1 MTRTV
6 SEWVGRTD
14 DSPVPPQVRLRVWER
29 DKGVCQCG
37 CGIKIDN
44 KPWDTDHTV
53 ALVNGGENKESN
65 LRTLLRSHHRE
76 KTAEDVHEKSIV
88 RRKRMKF
95 IGLKA
100 KSRPIPGSKASGL
113 RKRMNGSVE
122 RR

>member
-1 MTRTV
+1 MSRSTDL
-6 SEWVGRTD
+6 WVGATD
-14 DSPVPPQVRLRVWER
+14 DTPIPPRVRLRVWER

-53 ALVNGGENKESN
+53 AIINGGSNSEDN

-76 KTAEDVHEKSIV
+76 KTAKDVQEKSMV
-88 RRKRMKF
+88 RRKKMKA
-95 IGLKA
+95 IGLKP
-100 KSRPIPGSKASGL
+100 KGRPMPGSRASGI
-113 RKRMNGSVE
+113 RKRMDGTVE